1 MVERKTRRNGLGQRG
16 DELGRKPVAETGVGS
31 VPDRKRLSAAP
42 AGSDDRQTPR
52 RVDQI
57 ARKHVASV
65 AVLSGLAPFG
75 IPVRAQPA
83 IPGRSFPEGVENR
96 NARLSGEPVQRLTA
110 FPAAVEI
117 ETARLRMKLP
127 PRKTVAAP
135 ADSVPGENPQKS
147 AERGGVEAFPAVQ
160 RKIHRKILLGDSG
173 VRLTGHDRR
182 TNPERRELQ
191 IIITGLPRRRHRKNP
206 LLRIEGS
213 GSRRHFVSAV
223 IEAAIAQL
231 LRRKLFLAGQN
242 RQPERRGIPRR
253 NKMLLRR
260 RRPAGDHALR
270 LRNAG
275 QPDVPDLGESR
286 IGPEPV
292 GMNQDADRLQRRRE
306 RFPAVLRGGRHREA
320 NLLEI
325 RIAAAQLRRMFMN
338 PAGRILK
345 PDGDPRRSRP
355 DLEPELFGIRIIHGE
370 SNGGVTA
377 AERKIPIQ
385 PQHTVPAVSPP
396 RLPRKIR
403 ANRHRTPRP
412 DCRPKA
418 QSSPPRPFRP
428 PRSAAHTPQEKKPI
442 SSAAALPN

>member
-1 MVERKTRRNGLGQRG
+1 M
-16 DELGRKPVAETGVGS
+16 
-31 VPDRKRLSAAP
+31 
-42 AGSDDRQTPR
+42 
-52 RVDQI
+52 
-57 ARKHVASV
+57 
-65 AVLSGLAPFG
+65 
-75 IPVRAQPA
+75 
-83 IPGRSFPEGVENR
+83 
-96 NARLSGEPVQRLTA
+96 QRLTA

-191 IIITGLPRRRHRKNP
+191 IVITGLLRRRHRKNP

-213 GSRRHFVSAV
+213 GSRRRFVSAV
-223 IEAAIAQL
+223 IETAIAQL

-260 RRPAGDHALR
+260 RRPAGDHSLR
-270 LRNAG
+270 PRNAG

-306 RFPAVLRGGRHREA
+306 RFPAVLRGGCHRET

-385 PQHTVPAVSPP
+385 PQHTVPAGQPAPGSHGKFARTVIERPGRIAGRKRNRLRHGRSGRRGQQRTRRKKRNQFHRPP
-396 RLPRKIR
+396 PS
-403 ANRHRTPRP
+403 RTESAAETAVRNSKSIMIPRP
-412 DCRPKA
+412 VHHLPVDGIKIA
-418 QSSPPRPFRP
+418 PF
-428 PRSAAHTPQEKKPI
+428 
-442 SSAAALPN
+442 L